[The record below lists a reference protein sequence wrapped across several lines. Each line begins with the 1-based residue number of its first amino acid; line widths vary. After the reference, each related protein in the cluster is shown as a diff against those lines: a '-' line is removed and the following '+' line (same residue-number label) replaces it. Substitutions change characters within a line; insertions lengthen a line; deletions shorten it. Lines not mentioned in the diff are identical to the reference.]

1 MHIEATKLKE
11 AGFTEHE
18 CTGMIDEMEKHAK
31 GSGDPFLIAPYMLRC
46 VPFTLAPRSRST
58 PTRNLQPHSARVQ
71 EHLAFNGMGTAKGR
85 SALRVGS

>member
-1 MHIEATKLKE
+1 MHIEAKKLKE

-46 VPFTLAPRSRST
+46 VPLALAARSRT
-58 PTRNLQPHSARVQ
+58 VLMRNFQPHSARVQ
-71 EHLAFNGMGTAKGR
+71 EHLAFNGMGTTKGR